1 MLAAAADMLQTAN
14 RHPSPAG
21 GITQRISRRRTEC
34 AADPAGYVSVQAQRL
49 HDPIGRTSSMTVY
62 NVGFLVG
69 SISSTSINRRLSK
82 ALVKLA
88 PQADLSLTEIPIAGL
103 PFYSADHDA
112 SIPAEAAE
120 FKRAIEAV
128 DGVVLVTPEY
138 NRSVPG
144 VLKNALDTASRPW
157 GQNSFAGKPSA
168 VIGTSIGAI
177 GTAVAQQHLRSILS
191 FLASPELAQPEAY
204 LHMTEG
210 LITEDGD
217 VTNDDT
223 AAFLLSWLRAFHTHI
238 AKTLSPVS

>member
-1 MLAAAADMLQTAN
+1 
-14 RHPSPAG
+14 
-21 GITQRISRRRTEC
+21 
-34 AADPAGYVSVQAQRL
+34 
-49 HDPIGRTSSMTVY
+49 MTVY
-62 NVGFLVG
+62 NIGFLVG
-69 SISSTSINRRLSK
+69 SISSTSINRRLSR

-88 PQADLSLTEIPIAGL
+88 PQADLRLTEIPIAGL
-103 PFYSADHDA
+103 PFYSADNDA
-112 SIPAEAAE
+112 AIPAEAAE
-120 FKRAIEAV
+120 FKRAIEAA
-128 DGVVLVTPEY
+128 DGIVLVTPEY

-191 FLASPELAQPEAY
+191 FLASPELSQPEAY
-204 LHMTEG
+204 LHMTDG

-217 VTNDDT
+217 VTNADT
-223 AAFLLSWLRAFHTHI
+223 EAFLLSWLRALHTHV